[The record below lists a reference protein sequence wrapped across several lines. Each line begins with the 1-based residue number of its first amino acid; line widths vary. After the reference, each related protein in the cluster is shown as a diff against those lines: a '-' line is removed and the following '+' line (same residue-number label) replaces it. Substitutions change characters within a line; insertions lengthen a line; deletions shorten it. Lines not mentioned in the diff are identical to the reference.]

1 MKINRDFNK
10 KKFVKVAGND
20 LVKVMISRGQISRGQ
35 APNEVLVLS

>member
-20 LVKVMISRGQISRGQ
+20 LVKVMISRGQ